1 MKNQKDV
8 QIPYRVFC
16 NQNLLPS
23 AKLLF
28 GVILNQSK
36 EQTYSDVTNQEF
48 AEMFNTSRVSIS
60 NWLNQLEKEG
70 LIYRDISYDIA
81 NKTKIRKIFV
91 NNSKEG
97 FIPKVKFNDE
107 SKAYLS
113 SYNIYNNKNINTNNI
128 NNKYI
133 YKGDLTFDEMTEKSF
148 DHIVGLFPIQTRP
161 KSPQT
166 IFEWKTIIQ
175 ELANDGYEQRE
186 VYKICA
192 LVRESE
198 FWHDKFVTIKQLVKV
213 NKNGVKNIDFFKFKY
228 LEDNQ

>member
-1 MKNQKDV
+1 MENQKDV
-8 QIPYRVFC
+8 QIPYLVFC

-28 GVILNQSK
+28 GVILNQIR
-36 EQTYSDVTNQEF
+36 EQGFTEITNQEL
-48 AEMFNTSRVSIS
+48 AEMFNTSRVSLS
-60 NWLNQLEKEG
+60 NWLNQLEKEEF
-70 LIYRDISYDIA
+70 IYRDISYDIA
-81 NKTKIRKIFV
+81 NKIKVRKIFV
-91 NNSKEG
+91 NNSKVNL
-97 FIPKVKFNDE
+97 IPKVKLREE
-107 SKAYLS
+107 SKADLS
-113 SYNIYNNKNINTNNI
+113 SHNNIYNNTNNTKYI

-133 YKGDLTFDEMTEKSF
+133 YKEDLTFDEMTEKSF
-148 DHIVGLFPIQTRP
+148 DHIVGLFPAQTRP

-175 ELANDGYEQRE
+175 ELANDGYEQRD

-213 NKNGVKNIDFFKFKY
+213 NKNGVRNIDFFKFKY